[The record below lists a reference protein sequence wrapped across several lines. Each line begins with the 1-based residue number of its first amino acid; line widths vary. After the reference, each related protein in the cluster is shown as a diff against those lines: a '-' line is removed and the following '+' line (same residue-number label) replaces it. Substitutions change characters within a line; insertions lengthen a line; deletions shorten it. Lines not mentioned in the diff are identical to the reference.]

1 MGQNL
6 RNGGGNMRRLLAL
19 LTAFVLFAGLAG
31 CGAAEPEPELAPDGR
46 RILTLGLVNTVPE
59 ARTLV
64 SLFNA
69 QSGEYKVEIVE
80 YKYGGSGSTPDD
92 LTLELATG
100 DAPDILVTETDS
112 SFESAQASGLFVEL
126 SGLLDELAPELVPC
140 MYEALRAQDAVYA
153 LPFEFGVWTFL
164 TQPSRVDG
172 RESLTMEEAEQC
184 AAQLGEGAKVFQQ
197 WMTRTELFKRVVS
210 FAAGKYID
218 WETASCDFESEG
230 FLGLLELCMG
240 QRADDSPYPE
250 EQLCLLESYLL
261 TAENWF
267 GGGIQLACGEDYC
280 FMGFPGQADGAQG
293 WLTPGMCFYATA
305 AGDTEGAME
314 FLRFVLGPKAQEQ
327 CESFPMLQSEL
338 DGRQETAVL
347 TGLHMQS
354 DAEKLNGLLGSGL
367 ASENCPQTVTSML
380 IEEAQ
385 AYFAGDCTLETAA
398 ARMQDRVSTYLAE
411 HS

>member
-1 MGQNL
+1 
-6 RNGGGNMRRLLAL
+6 MRRRLIYLLVIAL
-19 LTAFVLFAGLAG
+19 LAGLAG
-31 CGAAEPEPELAPDGR
+31 CGAAEPEAAPELAADGR
-46 RILTLGLVNTVPE
+46 RILRLGLVNTVPE
-59 ARTLV
+59 ARTLA

-100 DAPDILVTETDS
+100 KAPDILVTETDS
-112 SFESAQASGLFVEL
+112 SFESAQTSGMFVEL
-126 SGLLDELAPELVPC
+126 LGLLDELAPELVPC

-153 LPFEFGVWTFL
+153 LPYEFEVWTFL

-172 RESLTMEEAEQC
+172 RESLTLEEAEQY
-184 AAQLGEGAKVFQQ
+184 AERLGEGAEVFQP

-218 WETASCDFESEG
+218 WEAASCDFESEG
-230 FLGLLELCMG
+230 FLELLGLCMG

-250 EQLCLLESYLL
+250 GQLCLLESCLL

-267 GGGIQLACGEDYC
+267 GGGIQSGCGEDYC

-293 WLTPGMCFYATA
+293 WLTAGMCFYATA

-314 FLRFVLGPKAQEQ
+314 FLRFALSPKAQEQ

-338 DGRQETAVL
+338 DERQETAVL
-347 TGLHMQS
+347 TGLHKSS
-354 DAEKLNGLLGSGL
+354 DAEKLDALLNSGL
-367 ASENCPQTVTSML
+367 ASENCPPTITSML

-385 AYFAGDCTLETAA
+385 AYFAGDCTAEEAA
-398 ARMQDRVSTYLAE
+398 ARMQDRVRTYLSE

>member
-1 MGQNL
+1 
-6 RNGGGNMRRLLAL
+6 MRKRLIFLLVLAML
-19 LTAFVLFAGLAG
+19 AGLAG
-31 CGAAEPEPELAPDGR
+31 CGAAESEAPELASDGR

-59 ARTLV
+59 ARTLA

-69 QSGEYKVEIVE
+69 QNKEYKVEIVE
-80 YKYGGSGSTPDD
+80 YKYGGSGGTPDD

-100 DAPDILVTETDS
+100 RAPDILVSETDR
-112 SFESAQASGLFVEL
+112 SFESTQTSGLFVEL
-126 SGLLDELAPELVPC
+126 SGLLDEFAPELVPC

-153 LPFEFGVWTFL
+153 LPYEFEVWTFL

-172 RESLTMEEAEQC
+172 RESLTVEEAEQY
-184 AAQLGEGAKVFQQ
+184 AAQLGEGAEVFQQ

-230 FLGLLELCMG
+230 FLELLELCMG

-280 FMGFPGQADGAQG
+280 FMGFPGQEDGAQG
-293 WLTPGMCFYATA
+293 WLATGMCFYATA
-305 AGDTEGAME
+305 AGEAEGAME
-314 FLRFVLGPKAQEQ
+314 FLRFVLSPKAQEQ

-338 DGRQETAVL
+338 DGRQEAAVL
-347 TGLHMQS
+347 TGLHKSS
-354 DAEKLNGLLGSGL
+354 DAEKLNGLLDSGL
-367 ASENCPQTVTSML
+367 ASENCPLTVTSML

-398 ARMQDRVSTYLAE
+398 ERMQDRASTYLSE

>member
-1 MGQNL
+1 
-6 RNGGGNMRRLLAL
+6 MRKAAALFAALAL
-19 LTAFVLFAGLAG
+19 LLGVAG
-31 CGAAEPEPELAPDGR
+31 CGAAEPEATPELAADGR
-46 RILTLGLVNTVPE
+46 RILRLGLVNTVPE
-59 ARTLV
+59 ARVLA

-69 QSGEYKVEIVE
+69 QNEEYKVEIEE
-80 YKYGGSGSTPDD
+80 YKYGGSGITPDD

-100 DAPDILVTETDS
+100 KAPDILVTETDS
-112 SFESAQASGLFVEL
+112 SFEGAQASGRFVEL
-126 SGLLDELAPELVPC
+126 TGLVDEFASELVPC
-140 MYEALRAQDAVYA
+140 MYGALKAQDAVYA
-153 LPFEFGVWTFL
+153 LPYEFEVWTFL

-172 RESLTMEEAEQC
+172 RQSLTMEEAEQY
-184 AAQLGEGAKVFQQ
+184 AACLGEGAKVFQQ

-230 FLGLLELCMG
+230 FLKLLELCMG

-250 EQLCLLESYLL
+250 VQLCLLESYLL
-261 TAENWF
+261 TAGNWF

-293 WLTPGMCFYATA
+293 WLTTGMCFYATA
-305 AGDTEGAME
+305 AGDTGGAME
-314 FLRFVLGPKAQEQ
+314 FLRFVLSPKAQEQ

-347 TGLHMQS
+347 TGLHKQS
-354 DAEKLNGLLGSGL
+354 DAEKLYGLLDSGL
-367 ASENCPQTVTSML
+367 ASENCPQTVTLML

-411 HS
+411 HG

>member
-1 MGQNL
+1 
-6 RNGGGNMRRLLAL
+6 MRRLLIFL
-19 LTAFVLFAGLAG
+19 LVPAMLAGLAG
-31 CGAAEPEPELAPDGR
+31 CGAAEPEAAPELAADGR
-46 RILTLGLVNTVPE
+46 RILRLGLVNTVPE
-59 ARTLV
+59 ARTLA

-100 DAPDILVTETDS
+100 KAPDILVTETDS
-112 SFESAQASGLFVEL
+112 SFESAQTSGMFVEL
-126 SGLLDELAPELVPC
+126 LGLLDELAPELVPC

-153 LPFEFGVWTFL
+153 LPYEFEVWTFL

-172 RESLTMEEAEQC
+172 RESLTMEEAEQY
-184 AAQLGEGAKVFQQ
+184 AACLGEGAEVFQQ

-230 FLGLLELCMG
+230 FLELLELCMG
-240 QRADDSPYPE
+240 QRADDLPYPE
-250 EQLCLLESYLL
+250 KQLCLLESYLL

-293 WLTPGMCFYATA
+293 WLTTGMCFYATA
-305 AGDTEGAME
+305 AGDTGGAME
-314 FLRFVLGPKAQEQ
+314 FLRFVLSPKAQEQ

-338 DGRQETAVL
+338 DGRQNTAVL
-347 TGLHMQS
+347 TGLHKGS
-354 DAEKLNGLLGSGL
+354 DAEKLSGLLNSGL
-367 ASENCPQTVTSML
+367 ASENCPQTVTLML

-398 ARMQDRVSTYLAE
+398 ARMQDRVQTYLSE

>member
-1 MGQNL
+1 
-6 RNGGGNMRRLLAL
+6 MRRLLIFL
-19 LTAFVLFAGLAG
+19 LVPAMLAGLAG
-31 CGAAEPEPELAPDGR
+31 CGAAEPEAAPELAADGR
-46 RILTLGLVNTVPE
+46 RILRLGLVNTVPE
-59 ARTLV
+59 ARTLA

-100 DAPDILVTETDS
+100 KAPDILVTETDS
-112 SFESAQASGLFVEL
+112 SFESAQTSGMFVEL
-126 SGLLDELAPELVPC
+126 LGLLDELAPELVPC

-153 LPFEFGVWTFL
+153 LPYEFEAWTFL

-172 RESLTMEEAEQC
+172 RESLTMEEAEQY
-184 AAQLGEGAKVFQQ
+184 AACLGEGAEVFQQ

-230 FLGLLELCMG
+230 FLELLELCMG

-250 EQLCLLESYLL
+250 KQLCLLESYLL

-293 WLTPGMCFYATA
+293 WLTTGMCFYATA
-305 AGDTEGAME
+305 AGDTGGAME
-314 FLRFVLGPKAQEQ
+314 FLRFVLSPKAQEQ

-338 DGRQETAVL
+338 DGRQNTAVL
-347 TGLHMQS
+347 TGLHKGS
-354 DAEKLNGLLGSGL
+354 EPEKLSGLLNSGL
-367 ASENCPQTVTSML
+367 ASENCPQTVTLML

-398 ARMQDRVSTYLAE
+398 ARMQDRVQTYLSE